1 MTNSELI
8 GLILIMVFYVIVGI
22 IIARNVYV
30 AIDREPK
37 CALKYEKIM
46 SEEALHYIRWHA
58 FGLSWVCGMLW
69 IFYGIFSIWAEIG
82 TVIYNEL
89 IIDEDEESRIAA
101 WLF

>member
-1 MTNSELI
+1 
-8 GLILIMVFYVIVGI
+8 
-22 IIARNVYV
+22 
-30 AIDREPK
+30 
-37 CALKYEKIM
+37 
-46 SEEALHYIRWHA
+46 
-58 FGLSWVCGMLW
+58 MLW